1 MRLTQEKYRGNPWKI
16 FVTCLMLNKT
26 AGRVANPIIEEF
38 LRRWP
43 TPAEYAKSA
52 RKSEVLR
59 LIRPLGL
66 YNVRL
71 ERLDKLASSL
81 AERVPYDQIP
91 GIGKYGR
98 DAYLIFVEGRK
109 DVLPEDE
116 KLKGY
121 LDEQRERARK
131 KEFR

>member
-1 MRLTQEKYRGNPWKI
+1 MRLTQEKYRGDPWKI
-16 FVTCLMLNKT
+16 LVTCLMLNKT

-71 ERLDKLASSL
+71 ERLEKLARSL
-81 AERVPYDQIP
+81 VKKVPYDQIP
-91 GIGKYGR
+91 GVGKYGR
-98 DAYLIFVEGRK
+98 DSYLMFVENRL
-109 DVLPEDE
+109 DVLPDDE
-116 KLKGY
+116 KLKAY
-121 LDEQRERARK
+121 LREKK
-131 KEFR
+131 KERGSS